1 MFFGQAWTADPSR
14 DYSRTMKDWIARW
27 RGVPADLRRFF
38 WGTFAFG
45 MGSACFDAVFN
56 NFLHT
61 RFDLSA
67 FSRTFLELPRETPG
81 LLTVVFAALLFFI
94 GSRRRAAWAFVFCA
108 VGLVLMGTL
117 SVHYNL
123 MLIWL
128 FLFSI
133 GQHQWLPLSSS
144 IGMELARAGGDGR
157 RLGQL
162 NAVRNAAAIA
172 GSGLI
177 FLLFWLFPLP
187 LEAGFWVASAIFLLG
202 ALILFRLTPDQPQ
215 RAKVYWNFPPAYR
228 RFYALTVLYGSRK
241 QIFLTF
247 APWVLVSVLGQ
258 PVTVIAVLLTIGGV
272 LGILFQPLLGH
283 LIDTWGERTVLALE
297 ALLLIFV
304 CAAYAL
310 GPLFLPQPWAFLV
323 ASICFLADQILMS
336 VGMARATYLKKIA
349 LTPDD
354 VTPTLTMAVSVD
366 HIFSISIALAGG
378 LLWFAFG
385 FWTVF
390 AFGAVIALVNL
401 WTAWGIKNPRQE
413 VILTAK

>member
-1 MFFGQAWTADPSR
+1 MNTIMSRWQAVSP
-14 DYSRTMKDWIARW
+14 
-27 RGVPADLRRFF
+27 DLRRFF
-38 WGTFAFG
+38 WGTFLFG
-45 MGSACFDAVFN
+45 LGSACFDSVFN

-94 GSRRRAAWAFVFCA
+94 GSRRRAAWALLLCA
-108 VGLVLMGTL
+108 VGLVLMGTA
-117 SVHYNL
+117 STSFVV
-123 MLIWL
+123 MLAWL
-128 FLFSI
+128 FVFSV
-133 GQHQWLPLSSS
+133 GQHLWLPLSSS
-144 IGMELARAGGDGR
+144 IGMELATAGGDGK

-162 NAVRNAAAIA
+162 NAVRNAAAIV

-177 FLLFWLFPLP
+177 FVLFWLFPLP
-187 LEAGFWVASAIFLLG
+187 LEAGFWVASAVFLTG
-202 ALILFRLTPDQPQ
+202 SIVLFRLTPDQPH
-215 RAKVYWNFPPAYR
+215 RAHVYWNFPKEYR

-247 APWVLVSVLGQ
+247 APWVLVSVLDQ
-258 PVTVIAVLLTIGGV
+258 PVTVIAILLTIGGV
-272 LGILFQPLLGH
+272 LGIVFQPFLGRA
-283 LIDTWGERTVLALE
+283 IDAWGEKTVLALE
-297 ALLLIFV
+297 AFLLIFV

-310 GPLFLPQPWAFLV
+310 GPLFLPPFWALLV
-323 ASICFLADQILMS
+323 AGVCFLMDQMLMS

-349 LTPDD
+349 RSPEE

-366 HIFSISIALAGG
+366 HIFSISIALGGG

-390 AFGAVIALVNL
+390 VFGACIAGLNL
-401 WTAWGIKNPRQE
+401 ITALGIKK
-413 VILTAK
+413 TW